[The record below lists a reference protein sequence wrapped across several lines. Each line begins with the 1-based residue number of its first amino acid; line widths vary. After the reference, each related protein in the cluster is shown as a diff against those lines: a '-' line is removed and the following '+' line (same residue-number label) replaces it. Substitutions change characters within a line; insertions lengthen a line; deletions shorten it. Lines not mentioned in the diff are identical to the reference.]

1 MNWLDWT
8 LLAILAIA
16 AIRGFFRGFV
26 VELASL
32 AGIVLGIWAASRYNE
47 KVAAWVG
54 LGPDREV
61 ISFAITF
68 LAVVV
73 LAHLLAK
80 LITKGL
86 DLAQMG
92 LPNKVAGVFFGVLR
106 SAFILS
112 VLVNILVARAGGR
125 EVLGEKTR
133 TGSALYGPVRAFAP
147 LIVPALGESKW
158 LEHAIDEVKGEAGA

>member
-1 MNWLDWT
+1 MNWLDWAF
-8 LLAILAIA
+8 LAILAIA
-16 AIRGFFRGFV
+16 AIRGFFRGIV

-32 AGIVLGIWAASRYNE
+32 LGIVLGIWAAARYNE

-54 LGPDREV
+54 LNPDREV
-61 ISFAITF
+61 VSFAIAF
-68 LAVVV
+68 VAVML

-86 DLAQMG
+86 DLAQLG
-92 LPNKVAGVFFGVLR
+92 FPNKVAGVLFGVLR

-112 VLVNILVARAGGR
+112 VMANIVVARTGGNGALSER
-125 EVLGEKTR
+125 MCTNSVLC
-133 TGSALYGPVRAFAP
+133 GPVRAFAP

-158 LEHAIDEVKGEAGA
+158 LQRAIDEVKGGAGA